1 MKIIIS
7 PAKKM
12 NINTDDIEVN
22 TTPIYIKETEKL
34 KIFLKT
40 LNYPE
45 LKKLLACN
53 DKIAELNYDR
63 YQDMDLERS
72 LTPALLSYEGI
83 QYQYMAPHVFSES
96 QWNYVQDK
104 LRILSGFYG
113 IVKPL
118 DGIVPYRLEMQAKLK
133 TDFCKSLYDFWG
145 DKLYKDLVH
154 NEDFILSLASKEYS
168 KTIESYLTE
177 NIKYITCT
185 FGTFLDGKVK
195 VKATEAKM
203 ARGEMVR
210 YLSENNIS
218 DIERIKKF
226 NRLDFKFNNELSSES
241 ELVFVKQDI
250 KK

>member
-34 KIFLKT
+34 KNFLKT

-168 KTIESYLTE
+168 KTIEPYLTE